1 MTTDYLEKPF
11 FPLGGLTPFEAN
23 SSTCLKT
30 ASSSANAARLEKSQN
45 RLFKIIPGI
54 GFGC

>member
-1 MTTDYLEKPF
+1 MTSDYLEKPF